1 MSESGRD
8 LDSLVESLAS
18 TTKYKNVSPELVR
31 NIGARELAKGV
42 SLKTAVKATKG
53 KLHQAGGAYQAGQ
66 IDYDQALQNL
76 RSAASPEAWRMSCRQ
91 IMSLHAS
98 TRERLPILE
107 EFYQTVL
114 LHIPSPHRVLDIAC
128 GLNPLAVSWMPLAG
142 DVSYTAYDIYSD
154 MMQFIG
160 DFMELAKL
168 DGRAEMRDVIHN
180 PPQETADLALLLKTL
195 PCLEQIEKGVSSR
208 LLDSIQAR
216 YLLISYPVSSLGGR
230 QKGMVANYDAQ
241 FAALLRGRSWT
252 TRRFL
257 FSSELAFLV
266 DKQGNSSSNE

>member
-1 MSESGRD
+1 MSESGKD
-8 LDSLVESLAS
+8 LNSLVEALAS

-53 KLHQAGGAYQAGQ
+53 KLHQVGGAYQAGQ
-66 IDYDQALQNL
+66 IDYDSALQSL
-76 RSAASPEAWRMSCRQ
+76 RSAASPEAWRTNCRQ

-98 TRERLPILE
+98 TRERLSILE
-107 EFYQTVL
+107 QFYQTVL
-114 LHIPSPHRVLDIAC
+114 THIPSPHRVLDIAC

-142 DVSYTAYDIYSD
+142 DVSYNAYDIYSD

-160 DFMELAKL
+160 DFMQLAKL
-168 DGRAEMRDVIHN
+168 NGRAEMRDVIHN

-230 QKGMVANYDAQ
+230 QKGMVATYDAQ
-241 FAALLRGRSWT
+241 FAALLEGRLWT
-252 TRRFL
+252 VRRFL

-266 DKQGNSSSNE
+266 DTQGNESGNE